1 MCGGL
6 VCVLVG
12 GCQKKGPD
20 DVIVPADAGAQRTVG
35 ANALSGDEAKNFWEG
50 VRAAHATR
58 TRVEATLEGRGTGGY
73 HLRLSGNFAPGRRIE
88 KSVGAVLLS
97 ANSLDEFVGT
107 RVMCTVT
114 SFDEASGAILLKLDV
129 EQERRRRETLSRL
142 QAGATFDAHVEKVT
156 PVGVVVTLDA
166 IPKDLWLSTPV
177 LHATELVGDGGLN
190 EGDALRVTPQRAWTS
205 SFDDAL
211 FFVTLA
217 K

>member
-12 GCQKKGPD
+12 GCQRKGAD
-20 DVIVPADAGAQRTVG
+20 EVRVPADARAQGTNS
-35 ANALSGDEAKNFWEG
+35 ADALSGDEAKNFWEG
-50 VRAAHATR
+50 VSAAHATR
-58 TRVEATLEGRGTGGY
+58 TWVEATLERRGTGGY

-97 ANSLDEFVGT
+97 ANNLDEFLGT

-142 QAGATFDAHVEKVT
+142 QPGTTFDAHVEKVT
-156 PVGVVVTLDA
+156 PAGVVVTLDA
-166 IPKDLWLSTPV
+166 IPRDLWLSTPM
-177 LHATELVGDGGLN
+177 LHATDLVGDGGLN

-205 SFDDAL
+205 SFDEAV